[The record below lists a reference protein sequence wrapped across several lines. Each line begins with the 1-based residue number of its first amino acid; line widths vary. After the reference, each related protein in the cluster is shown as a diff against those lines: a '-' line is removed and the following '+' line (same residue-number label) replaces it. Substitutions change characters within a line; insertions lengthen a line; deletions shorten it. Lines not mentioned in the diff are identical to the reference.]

1 MTTSQ
6 FNTYMILHLPSA
18 YWCGV
23 RLRQLTS
30 ERATTT
36 VRLSWFNKN
45 PFRSMFWAV
54 QGMAAELATGAL
66 MMAKIKATGHN
77 VSMLVVQ
84 NEATFTKKAV
94 GRITFTCEQGR
105 DVDQTLDS
113 AIATEAAGT
122 VWLTATGTDESGDQ
136 VSVFNF
142 KWSVKLKH

>member
-1 MTTSQ
+1 
-6 FNTYMILHLPSA
+6 
-18 YWCGV
+18 
-23 RLRQLTS
+23 
-30 ERATTT
+30 
-36 VRLSWFNKN
+36 
-45 PFRSMFWAV
+45 MFWAV

-105 DVDQTLDS
+105 DVDHTLDS